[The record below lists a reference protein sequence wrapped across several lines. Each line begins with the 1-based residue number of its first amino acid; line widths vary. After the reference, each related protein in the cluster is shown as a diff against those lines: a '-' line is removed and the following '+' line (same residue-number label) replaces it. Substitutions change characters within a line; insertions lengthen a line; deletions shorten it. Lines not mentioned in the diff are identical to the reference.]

1 MKLLIFSDI
10 HSDLKSLTRLMD
22 IEADYYIAAGDL
34 VSWCRGLE
42 AAGEVMRKHAG
53 KMFVIPGNHESEPEI
68 DRFCQQFDFAALHG
82 RSIELGGFQI
92 AALGYSNPTPFN
104 TPGEYTEAEIA
115 KRLEPFRGL
124 KPLILVCHCPPK
136 DTPLDGATAGAHFG
150 STAIAEFIA
159 AEQPIRFYCG
169 HIHECEGVV
178 AELGSTIAQNVG
190 KRGVL
195 LNLDILAGWNN
206 WPVAK
211 GN

>member
-34 VSWCRGLE
+34 VSWSRGLE
-42 AAGEVMRKHAG
+42 AAGEGMRKHAG
-53 KMFVIPGNHESEPEI
+53 KMFVIPGNHETEPEI
-68 DRFCQQFDFAALHG
+68 DRFCQQFGFTALHG
-82 RSIELGGFQI
+82 RSIELGGFHI

-124 KPLILVCHCPPK
+124 KPLILICHCPPK
-136 DTPLDGATAGAHFG
+136 DSPLDGTTPGAHFG

-159 AEQPIRFYCG
+159 TEQPIRFYCG
-169 HIHECEGVV
+169 HIHECEGAV
-178 AELGSTIAQNVG
+178 AELGTTIAQNVG
-190 KRGVL
+190 KRGEL
-195 LNLDILAGWNN
+195 LNLDVLAES
-206 WPVAK
+206 AC
-211 GN
+211 

>member
-10 HSDLKSLTRLMD
+10 HSDLKSLARLMD

-178 AELGSTIAQNVG
+178 AELGTTIGQNVG

-211 GN
+211 VN